1 MRTLSIA
8 LLGAGRIGR
17 MHAELLARSVP
28 EARLDLVCDPSAD
41 FDGWLEPLGVERTER
56 DARRVF
62 ADPAIE
68 AVVIAAPSPLH
79 AELAIGAARAGKH
92 VFCEKPLSFELPLAL
107 AVAKARDESG
117 VTLQIGFNRRFD
129 PDLRRLAAE
138 VRAGAIGQ
146 LELVEIVNRDPALP
160 SFEFLR
166 GSGGIFF
173 DFVIHDFDVAR
184 FLSGAEIEA
193 VYARAAA
200 LVEPRLAEIGDADSA
215 ITLLRMTSGA
225 LVAIVNS
232 RQSRCGYD
240 QRVEAFGARGSLAL
254 DNRLESALVASHAAG
269 VVHGK
274 PLPTFAERYRE
285 AYAAELGEFCR
296 AALAGRAAEVSVED
310 VIAAVRAARAAKL
323 SVAENRA
330 VRLDE
335 IQVPEAA

>member
-1 MRTLSIA
+1 MRRLVLA
-8 LLGAGRIGR
+8 LIGAGRIGR
-17 MHAELLARSVP
+17 MHAELLASHVP
-28 EARLDLVCDPSAD
+28 AADLRLICDPSAD

-56 DARRVF
+56 DAGRVF
-62 ADPAIE
+62 ADPEIE

-92 VFCEKPLSFELPLAL
+92 VFCEKPLSFDLPRAL
-107 AVAKARDESG
+107 AVAQARDDAG
-117 VTLQIGFNRRFD
+117 ITLQIGFNRRFD
-129 PDLRRLAAE
+129 PDLRRLGQE
-138 VRAGAIGQ
+138 VRAGAIGD

-184 FLSGAEIEA
+184 FISGREIES
-193 VYARAAA
+193 VYSRAAA
-200 LVEPRLAEIGDADSA
+200 LVEPRLEEFGDADSA
-215 ITLLRMTSGA
+215 VTLLRMDGGA
-225 LVAIVNS
+225 LVSIVNS

-254 DNRLESALVASHAAG
+254 DNRLESALVASGVGG

-274 PLPTFAERYRE
+274 PLATFAERYRD
-285 AYAAELGEFCR
+285 AYAAELAEFCR
-296 AALAGRAAEVSVED
+296 TALAGLPAEVSVED
-310 VIAAVRAARAAKL
+310 VVAAVRAARAAKL
-323 SVAENRA
+323 SVAENRM

-335 IQVPEAA
+335 IVLPEAV